1 MSADPQIKPASK
13 KFSDLKIRAVSGVL
27 ILLICL
33 IPIYFGGI
41 VFTIFAALIAA
52 RIAYEWVRMS
62 DVSGGA
68 VAYGLMIICIVGAVF
83 FAWQQYWPAMW
94 GVVVLGAVTTAL
106 ERMRRGGASWAFF
119 GFLYL
124 AIPCIAMVFI
134 RTGLYADAQGW
145 SALGFRSFMWIALI
159 VMAADTGAYLGGSM
173 IGGPKMAPKLSPKKT
188 WAGFFS
194 GLVLG
199 ALIGFFS
206 TQMVGVE
213 SMHGLLLAIPV
224 VVLSVIGDFLESGIK
239 RKLNVKDTGRILPG
253 HGGVLDRIDS
263 LMFAMAAFAGLAL
276 LLPFIGA

>member
-1 MSADPQIKPASK
+1 MSADPQVKPASK

-41 VFTIFAALIAA
+41 VFAIFAALIAA

-62 DVSGGA
+62 DVSGGSI
-68 VAYGLMIICIVGAVF
+68 AYVLMIACIVAAVF
-83 FAWQQYWPAMW
+83 LAWQKYWPAMW
-94 GVVVLGAVTTAL
+94 GVVALGAVTTAL
-106 ERMRRGGASWAFF
+106 ERMRRGGAPWAFF

-134 RTGLYADAQGW
+134 RTGLYADAPGW
-145 SALGFRSFMWIALI
+145 SALGLRSFMWIALI

-194 GLVLG
+194 GLVFG
-199 ALIGFFS
+199 TLIGFFS
-206 TQMVGVE
+206 AQMVGVE
-213 SMHGLLLAIPV
+213 SIHGLLLAIPV

-263 LMFAMAAFAGLAL
+263 LMFAMAAFTGLAL